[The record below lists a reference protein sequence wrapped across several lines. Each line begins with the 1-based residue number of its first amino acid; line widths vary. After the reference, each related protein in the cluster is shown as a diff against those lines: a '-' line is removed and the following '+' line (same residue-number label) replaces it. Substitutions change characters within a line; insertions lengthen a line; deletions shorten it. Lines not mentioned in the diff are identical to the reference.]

1 MAIRTTVVGSWWPL
15 EEYADDLERFHRG
28 ELSDEEGTKL
38 LDAAATEAIKQQ
50 RELGLDEWTG
60 GEYFA
65 DDFIQHLAKRLDGIE
80 IDDPGADDIFDY
92 DDVAH
97 VKIVGEVAAP
107 NGLGFAEAYER
118 ERELPG
124 GVNKA
129 TVVSALEVTANF
141 DQDDELERQLPGVTR
156 IVNEE
161 IQALAAL
168 GCPHIAIDAPRA
180 GSAVNMG
187 EMTADEAVELLA
199 PCFEG
204 VTGVKRGIHI
214 CNGSLRGRP
223 SSSVLRAAPWV
234 DILKGLDG
242 VIDIVHLEL
251 SYFSEWRERDA
262 FKDLP
267 QSMEL
272 QAGIVDEASY
282 GLQSVKK
289 VRDRA
294 ADWARVVGEERLW
307 IAPCC
312 GFGRHPLRNVPLLHQ
327 KMENLVEAAQT
338 L

>member
-1 MAIRTTVVGSWWPL
+1 MTLRTTVVGSWWPL
-15 EEYADDLERFHRG
+15 ERYQDDLAKYHRG
-28 ELSDEEGTKL
+28 ELSTDEGERVLT
-38 LDAAATEAIKQQ
+38 DAATEAIKQQ
-50 RELGLDEWTG
+50 RELGFDEWTG

-65 DDFIQHLAKRLDGIE
+65 DDFIQHLVGKLDGVA
-80 IDDPGADDIFDY
+80 IDWPGEEEVFDY

-97 VKIVGEVAAP
+97 ATITGDISAP
-107 NGLGFAEAYER
+107 KGLGYAEAFAR
-118 ERELPG
+118 ESKLPG

-129 TVVSALEVTANF
+129 TAVSALEVTASF
-141 DQDDELERQLPGVTR
+141 DQNDELKRQIPA
-156 IVNEE
+156 VNKIINDE
-161 IQALAAL
+161 IRELADL
-168 GCPHIAIDAPRA
+168 GCAHIALDAPRA
-180 GSAVNMG
+180 GVNVNNG
-187 EMTADEAVELLA
+187 LMTVDQAVEVIA

-204 VTGVKRGIHI
+204 VTGVKRGLHI

-223 SSSVLRAAPWV
+223 SSGVLRAAPWV

-251 SYFSEWRERDA
+251 SYFNEWLERDA
-262 FKDLP
+262 LKDLP
-267 QSMEL
+267 KSMEL

-282 GLQSVKK
+282 GVEPVKK
-289 VRDRA
+289 IRDRA

-312 GFGRHPLRNVPLLHQ
+312 GFGRHPLSNIPVLRQ